1 MREPLDHLFD
11 TNYFHY
17 ALQLNIYR
25 LIYETEYEIKV
36 SALFLG
42 IFHPARSEPTCVQL
56 PFLDEEMRAIHR
68 DQTMLAD
75 IIAALNVQ
83 VKHHQQNIA
92 ELNALMD
99 EPTT

>member
-1 MREPLDHLFD
+1 MREPFDHLPD

-25 LIYETEYEIKV
+25 LILETEYDMKV

-56 PFLDEEMRAIHR
+56 PFMDEEMRAISEHR
-68 DQTMLAD
+68 TYQRRQNRLSNLDSGLA
-75 IIAALNVQ
+75 
-83 VKHHQQNIA
+83 
-92 ELNALMD
+92 
-99 EPTT
+99 